1 MFFDSHSHFNDEKF
15 DEDRED
21 IIKKIFNEGISRT
34 VCVGYNIKQS
44 EFAVEIANNHEN
56 IFATCGISPNDVD
69 DFSEDSLKKIE
80 ELAQLSKVVAIG
92 EIGLDY
98 YWNKENKDIQKEL
111 FIKQIDIA
119 NKLGLPIAIHTREA
133 VMDTLQILKEHPVDK
148 KGIFHCC
155 PLNKELI
162 KEGLKLGFYIS
173 FSGNITFK
181 NAKSEE
187 AVSVVPMNKILIET
201 DSPYLSP
208 EPFRGKRNEVKE
220 NLKKG

>member
-181 NAKSEE
+181 N
-187 AVSVVPMNKILIET
+187 VYET
-201 DSPYLSP
+201 DKFS
-208 EPFRGKRNEVKE
+208 EK
-220 NLKKG
+220 